1 MSALLYFN
9 SKCCFQCKKKH
20 KYVKYNIW
28 GEKRFRGMSLSQ
40 CSWVLCC
47 VTAGKTQGH
56 HSVLNSFSCLM
67 VCLTWAAHLTVS
79 QNRNSKVDIIIYH
92 KKKKNQDDLHLC
104 PDTSVHRPGMIS
116 VAVHH
121 IRRNSHHLYRYML
134 VENLN
139 HQHGCHVQSLYLFH
153 CFACL
158 HKILSHLN
166 PLKYFNS
173 KTFPSHSQCATF

>member
-1 MSALLYFN
+1 MQLGALLRHCWEDTGAPLSFKLLQLSDGLLNLSCTSDRKPKPQQQGWHHHLSY
-9 SKCCFQCKKKH
+9 KKK
-20 KYVKYNIW
+20 
-28 GEKRFRGMSLSQ
+28 
-40 CSWVLCC
+40 
-47 VTAGKTQGH
+47 TQ
-56 HSVLNSFSCLM
+56 V
-67 VCLTWAAHLTVS
+67 
-79 QNRNSKVDIIIYH
+79 
-92 KKKKNQDDLHLC
+92 DLHLC

-121 IRRNSHHLYRYML
+121 IRRNSHHLYRYVL